1 MEPEPDAAATESMA
15 AHLISMRIAEGP
27 AHSYAAVLVEQGYDT
42 AALFDEIDPDE
53 LKRCAC
59 TLCDTSKAWAHSWPA
74 APGTAF
80 ELLLATALSA
90 AMVRAR
96 SVRGR

>member
-1 MEPEPDAAATESMA
+1 VTGIKVAAQDKEEDSWCTVSPRTMEPEPDAAATESMA

-59 TLCDTSKAWAHSWPA
+59 TLP
-74 APGTAF
+74 
-80 ELLLATALSA
+80 
-90 AMVRAR
+90 V
-96 SVRGR
+96 